1 MSEPYSRRA
10 PGAVSTAPA
19 PGAAGV
25 VEFLDR
31 VDHAVA
37 TALSANPAA
46 ADVSRDGWRVL
57 LMLARGT
64 GRSMGEIAGHTALP
78 APTATRIVD
87 RLVSLRLAYRS
98 ADPLDRRRVLVHLA
112 AEGRGVVESVC
123 GRVQRMLTP
132 RRGTAPVA
140 EHLSTM
146 PGGGIPG
153 PRAHRV

>member
-1 MSEPYSRRA
+1 MAA
-10 PGAVSTAPA
+10 PT

-37 TALSANPAA
+37 SALSTNPSAT
-46 ADVSRDGWRVL
+46 DVSRDGWRVL

-87 RLVSLRLAYRS
+87 RLVEKKLAYRS
-98 ADPLDRRRVLVHLA
+98 ADPLDRRRVLVHLS
-112 AEGRGVVESVC
+112 AEGRTVVESVC
-123 GRVQRMLTP
+123 QRVQRILSP
-132 RRGTAPVA
+132 RRAPA
-140 EHLSTM
+140 GRPPACDST
-146 PGGGIPG
+146 IPG
-153 PRAHRV
+153 PRTSSVL

>member
-1 MSEPYSRRA
+1 M
-10 PGAVSTAPA
+10 
-19 PGAAGV
+19 
-25 VEFLDR
+25 
-31 VDHAVA
+31 A
-37 TALSANPAA
+37 TALSSNPAA

-87 RLVSLRLAYRS
+87 RLVGLRLAYRS
-98 ADPLDRRRVLVHLA
+98 ADPLDRRRVVVHLA

-123 GRVQRMLTP
+123 GRVQRMLAP
-132 RRGTAPVA
+132 RNGTRPVA
-140 EHLSTM
+140 EHVSTM

-153 PRAHRV
+153 PRGVSRG